1 MPSKTDFNVSPYFDD
16 FSEDKKFHRVMYR
29 PAFAVQ
35 ARELTTQ
42 QSIAQNQI
50 EKLGDHMFKNGAM
63 VIPGETT
70 VDLDYQAVKL
80 TSFTGTFS
88 NFFGSTVTGGTSGI
102 TAEVI
107 DSEPNDGDDPD
118 TLFVKYKD
126 SGTDNASNFFIEGES
141 LSSDAAGG
149 ETAVVSTTAD
159 GSAVRIA
166 AGTYYI
172 NGYFV
177 NVDAQRLILDKYTN
191 TPDYRIG
198 LYIRESFTTSTD
210 DTSLLDNAT
219 GSSNANA
226 TGAHRF
232 KIELVLAKLNLQT
245 EEDDDFVE
253 LIRIDNGIINHKVE
267 TTAYSLLEDTLARR
281 TYDES
286 GDYSVMPF
294 DIDVRESLD
303 DGENNG
309 IYLSDGLTTE
319 GNLTS
324 DDLLAIGM
332 GAGKAYV
339 KGFEVKKI
347 GTQFID
353 LEKARD
359 FQTDSG
365 LNTRFTELPFINITN
380 LHGTPDVGFV
390 SDETEV
396 YKKVRLVDTEHATR
410 GTAQVNNDGTVFDI
424 GRAKTR
430 GIEHNS
436 GDASGNFMSS
446 ASVESNTYKHYLFD
460 TVMFAHL
467 NVKGAMSGALT
478 EGDTLTGGSSG
489 ATAIIE
495 SITQAGVA
503 NITGVTQTSPPVVT
517 ISAGHNFTEG
527 QQVNIENVGGMV
539 ELQGFRTVK
548 NPTATTFE
556 VHGFATATLS
566 TPEPPSLTSGGG
578 TNYTPYTS
586 GGTISHTVI
595 VLSDVNGEFSPGE
608 TITAPTNSRT
618 GVVQFNAFGCKGF
631 QQKDF
636 TQTKGVSSASD
647 PVFTADVDLTEAF
660 GDVETLTGT
669 ISTVDTTLSFG
680 SIVMD
685 GSSAAGAD
693 AGDAIILEDATDAT
707 SAVIAIGL
715 EPEIANTQDKLFG
728 SGTRFLTE
736 LKIGDQITFEDNANN
751 TIVKIIQSIASNT
764 EMETVN
770 ILGSST
776 ASNVAFKRQRTK
788 VQFSEND
795 TSLFKLPYE
804 VVKTLLTT
812 VNGGISDTS
821 FKIRRQFVA
830 TLSNAGSTTITAG
843 TNETFSAFTE
853 NDFTVSVMAKGG
865 SASAGEVGD
874 VVSLAGSGLFVLG
887 GSPSGKTL
895 TINLG
900 STFNGSKIKILAT
913 VSTSVADAK
922 TKTATNDKTKTFD
935 DAASSGLTKLNLG
948 FADVFN
954 VQSVYMSADF
964 NTAATITDTLI
975 TDRFTFDTG
984 QRDNYYD
991 IGSLVR
997 IPGKPAP
1004 SGRLLVTFDYYEHGA
1019 GNFFSVDS
1027 YSGIDYGNI
1036 PVYISDVTGEEFA
1049 LRDCLD
1055 FRPRVDNASTINAG
1069 DGQDRQYIGTGAS
1082 TIEFAKFNS
1091 DITNDLEHYLAKKA
1105 KVFMMPNGQFE
1116 ISEGDSSANPQEPE
1130 ILTAGMHLYDLFLP
1144 AFTYNPSDVT
1154 IKKVDNRRYTM
1165 RDIGRLEQR
1174 IESVEYYTQ
1183 LSLLESE
1190 AQNMQIQDADGF
1202 DRFKNGIIVDNFTGH
1217 SIGDVTDN
1225 DYSVAMD
1232 MAQGELRPAFSMDN
1246 ISLKEIDSD
1255 ITTEITNTSRT
1266 SLGYQK
1272 TGSLITLPYTAES
1285 FINQPYASTTINLN
1299 PYDTIPYTG
1308 QMTLSPDQDEWM
1320 DTRQAP
1326 DFIHHIPGTYDT
1338 LKEQASQGLIDLNLG
1353 TVWNNWNDSWTGAVQ
1368 EGNKRVDTAR
1378 SGNVKTT
1385 TTTISTTQRVGR
1397 VRSGVRTSLVPN
1409 EVRKSI
1415 GNRVL
1420 STSFVP
1426 FMRSKTITFHATG
1439 MKPNTRV
1446 YAFFDDVDVNDN
1458 CTAGLRIPVNNRF
1471 TSQRLRDQVTVTSNK
1486 GAALTSDSNGT
1497 VTGSFTIPGVRRW
1510 NRYVPD
1516 GIGIVRAH
1524 GPVRPQPCP
1533 PYMGFPGFG
1542 GGFKKINPFGSQKRF
1557 RTGTKTF
1564 RLTSNINNSLV
1575 GDIFTSAEAD
1585 YTASGLQQTV
1595 QGQIVSTRQAKFVKT
1610 VESESTTINRVGS
1623 KKNVSTEI
1631 IERRRPPED
1640 PPRPPSARPTPF
1652 PSPGGGPGSNPPIC
1666 HPIYNPGTNP
1676 NESKRDERTA
1686 AGLGTNTRVTVAGG
1700 SLTEVFGNR
1709 SRPGRTITPAAPVNS
1724 RRHRGTR
1731 KTKPATPRPVRTA
1744 KPKSYGP
1751 PRRGSRG
1758 GRKPARSRPSRSH
1771 HCRYRDPVAQSFLID
1786 TTGGVFVPSID
1797 LYFSNKSTN
1806 QPVQVQIRT
1815 MQNGYPTREIVPF
1828 ADTTVDAA
1836 QINVSSDAKTAT
1848 TFTFPSPVY
1857 LAENEEYAFVV
1868 LSNSKNYTMYTAR
1881 MGQKTI
1887 DDARLISKQPY
1898 LGSMFKSQNAFTW
1911 TPEQNEDVK
1920 FNIKFCSFTEDT
1932 IGDVYLVNDAVPD
1945 LLLDD
1950 INPITTTASSGVITI
1965 RHRNHGMHSTQA
1977 NVTISGVP
1985 SGSHNGIDSTNINGT
2000 YSTIGN
2006 IKLDSYTVTAKNS
2019 DTATSSGD
2027 IGGTDNVSASRN
2039 ILYDIVQ
2046 PIIGNV
2052 IHQDT
2057 TLVGTIRTTG
2067 GRTLEG
2073 SETEYSL
2080 ETEDDRK
2087 PVAIN
2092 SDYYQTKPG
2101 MIASPINETNE
2112 MSGSKSFVLNLSLYT
2127 PFGANN
2133 LSPVIDTSKM
2143 SLHLIQNRLTN
2154 PISGT
2159 TPDFVAETTNEG
2171 GSAGSKYIT
2180 RPILLENPA
2189 TSLDIRLSANIRDSG
2204 AVKMFYRTTSTEDVR
2219 LLKDVAWV
2227 AFNTTGIPDTAVPP
2241 AKDNDTFRE
2250 QQYSDT
2256 GIPGFTAFA
2265 LKIVLT
2271 GTNSSYPPIVK
2282 DMRGIALAV

>member
-1 MPSKTDFNVSPYFDD
+1 MASKTDFNVSPYYDD
-16 FSEDKKFHRVMYR
+16 FDESKKFHRVMYR

-50 EKLGDHMFKNGAM
+50 EKLGDHLFKNGAM

-70 VDLDYQAVKL
+70 IDLDYQAVKL
-80 TSFTGTFS
+80 TSFTGTFA
-88 NFFGSTVTGGTSGI
+88 NFFGSEVTGGTSGI

-107 DSEPNDGDDPD
+107 NSVPTDGEDPD

-126 SGTDNASNFFIEGES
+126 SGTDNTTNFFIEGETLTS
-141 LSSDAAGG
+141 TASGG

-159 GSAVRIA
+159 GSSVHIA
-166 AGTYYI
+166 EGTYYI

-177 NVDAQRLILDKYTN
+177 NVDAQVLILDKYTN

-198 LYIRESFTTSTD
+198 LHIVESFVTSTD

-232 KIELVLAKLNLQT
+232 KIELLLAKVNLTT
-245 EEDDDFVE
+245 EEDANFVE
-253 LIRIDNGIINHKVE
+253 LIRIQNGIINHKVE
-267 TTAYSLLEDTLARR
+267 TTSYSLLEDTLARR
-281 TYDES
+281 TFDES

-303 DGENNG
+303 NGTNNG
-309 IYLSDGLTTE
+309 IYLTDGLTSE

-324 DDLLAIGM
+324 DDLFAIGM

-359 FQTDSG
+359 FLTDSG
-365 LNTRFTELPFINITN
+365 STTRFEQLPFVNITN
-380 LHGTPDVGFV
+380 LFGIPDVGFV
-390 SDETEV
+390 SGETES
-396 YKKVRLVDTEHATR
+396 YKKVRLVDAEHGTR
-410 GTAQVNNDGTVFDI
+410 GTAQVNNDGNVYDI

-430 GIEHNS
+430 GIEYNS
-436 GDASGNFMSS
+436 GDASGVFMST
-446 ASVESNTYKHYLFD
+446 AALTSNTYKHYMFD
-460 TVMFAHL
+460 TVMFAHI
-467 NVKGAMSGALT
+467 NVNGAASGALT
-478 EGDTLTGGSSG
+478 TGETLTGGSSG
-489 ATAIIE
+489 ATAIVE
-495 SITQAGVA
+495 SITSLGSAT
-503 NITGVTQTSPPVVT
+503 ITGVTTANPAVVT
-517 ISAGHNFTEG
+517 MSGGHDFKEG
-527 QQVNIENVGGMV
+527 QQITIASVAGMTDINTNH
-539 ELQGFRTVK
+539 TVK
-548 NPTATTFE
+548 NPTATTLE
-556 VHGFATATLS
+556 LHAVSTSTNS
-566 TPEPPSLTSGGG
+566 TPDSISTVNS
-578 TNYTPYTS
+578 TAWTS
-586 GGTISHTVI
+586 GGTVAHTLV
-595 VLSDVNGEFSPGE
+595 VLSDVNGKFIEGE
-608 TITAPTNSRT
+608 TTTGGTSSNTA
-618 GVVQFNAFGCKGF
+618 VVQFDAFGCKGF
-631 QQKDF
+631 EQKDF
-636 TQTKGVSSASD
+636 AQTKGVSSASS
-647 PVFTADVDLTEAF
+647 PVFTADVDLTETF
-660 GDVETLTGT
+660 GDVKTLTGT

-680 SIVMD
+680 NIVMNGTD
-685 GSSAAGAD
+685 AASPQTD
-693 AGDAIILEDATDAT
+693 AGDSIILEDATDST
-707 SAVIAIGL
+707 SAVFAIGL
-715 EPEIANTQDKLFG
+715 EPEVANTQDKLFG

-736 LKIGDQITFEDNANN
+736 LKIGDQITFEDNANR
-751 TIVKIIQSIASNT
+751 TITRVVQSIASNT
-764 EMETVN
+764 QLECAT
-770 ILGSST
+770 ILGTST
-776 ASNVAFKRQRTK
+776 ASKVAFKRQRTK
-788 VQFSEND
+788 IQFAEND
-795 TSLFKLPYE
+795 SAIFKLPYD
-804 VVKTLLTT
+804 VVKTLLSTA
-812 VNGGISDTS
+812 NDGISDTS
-821 FKIRRQFVA
+821 FKVRRQFVA
-830 TLSNAGSTTITAG
+830 TLSSGGSTTITAG
-843 TNETFSAFTE
+843 TNETFSAFSE
-853 NDFTVSVMAKGG
+853 DDFTVSIMTKGG
-865 SASAGEVGD
+865 SATAGEVGD
-874 VVSLAGSGLFVLG
+874 VISLASSGDYALG

-895 TINLG
+895 TLDLG

-913 VSTSVADAK
+913 VSTSVAAAK
-922 TKTATNDKTKTFD
+922 TKTATTDVTKTFD
-935 DAASSGLTKLNLG
+935 TAAASGLTKLNLG
-948 FADVFN
+948 YADVYN

-964 NTAATITDTLI
+964 DTAATTSDTDI
-975 TDRFTFDTG
+975 TDRFAFDTG

-997 IPGKPAP
+997 LAGKVAP
-1004 SGRLLVTFDYYEHGA
+1004 SGRLLVTFDYYEHGS

-1027 YSGIDYGNI
+1027 YSGIDYANI
-1036 PVYISDVTGEEFA
+1036 PAYISDVTGKTFA

-1069 DGQDRQYIGTGAS
+1069 DGQDRQYSGTGAS
-1082 TIEFAKFNS
+1082 TIEFVKFNS
-1091 DITNDLEHYLAKKA
+1091 DITNDLEVYLAKKA
-1105 KVFMMPNGQFE
+1105 KVFIMPNGQFE
-1116 ISEGDSSANPQEPE
+1116 ISEGDSSFNPQEPE

-1144 AFTYNPSDVT
+1144 AFTFNPIDVT

-1217 SIGDVTDN
+1217 TIGDVSDN
-1225 DYSVAMD
+1225 DYSVSMD

-1246 ISLKEIDSD
+1246 IGLKEIDLD
-1255 ITTEITNTSRT
+1255 ITTEITDTART
-1266 SLGYQK
+1266 TLGYQK
-1272 TGSLITLPYTAES
+1272 TGSLITLPYTVES

-1299 PYDTIPYTG
+1299 PYDVIPYTG

-1326 DFIHHIPGTYDT
+1326 DFIHHVPGTYDT
-1338 LKEQASQGLIDLNLG
+1338 LKQLASQGVVDLNLG
-1353 TVWNNWNDSWTGAVQ
+1353 TVWNNWNDSWAGAVQ
-1368 EGNKRVDTAR
+1368 EGNKRVDVATVTNA
-1378 SGNVKTT
+1378 SSIVKTT
-1385 TTTISTTQRVGR
+1385 TTTIPTTQRVGR
-1397 VRSGVRTSLVPN
+1397 VRSGVRTSLIPN

-1426 FMRSKTITFHATG
+1426 YMRSKLITFHATG

-1458 CTAGLRIPVNNRF
+1458 CTAGTRQLFAERQLH
-1471 TSQRLRDQVTVTSNK
+1471 QRLRDQVTITSNA
-1486 GAALTSDSNGT
+1486 GAALTTDSNGT
-1497 VTGSFTIPGVRRW
+1497 VTGQFRIPGARRW
-1510 NRYVPD
+1510 NRYVPT
-1516 GIGIVRAH
+1516 GINLGGGGRRQRPH

-1533 PYMGFPGFG
+1533 PFIGFPGTIG
-1542 GGFKKINPFGSQKRF
+1542 GGFKWDNPFGSQKRF

-1564 RLTSNINNSLV
+1564 RLTSNELNSLT
-1575 GDIFTSAEAD
+1575 GDIFTSAEAE
-1585 YTASGLQQTV
+1585 YTAKGLQQTV
-1595 QGQIVSTRQAKFVKT
+1595 QGQIVSTREAKFVKA
-1610 VESESTTINRVGS
+1610 VESESTVINRIGS
-1623 KKNVSTEI
+1623 KKTTSKEI
-1631 IERRRPPED
+1631 IERRPP
-1640 PPRPPSARPTPF
+1640 PAPAPRPPSARPTPF
-1652 PSPGGGPGSNPPIC
+1652 PGTGGGPGYKPPTVGPGYRPGNPVIGQKEGFPAYVNPNEETGGNKAKPAPATVSPGGG
-1666 HPIYNPGTNP
+1666 
-1676 NESKRDERTA
+1676 
-1686 AGLGTNTRVTVAGG
+1686 
-1700 SLTEVFGNR
+1700 
-1709 SRPGRTITPAAPVNS
+1709 NS
-1724 RRHRGTR
+1724 RRHHGTR
-1731 KTKPATPRPVRTA
+1731 QTKPVVPRPKQTV
-1744 KPKSYGP
+1744 KPRSYGP

-1758 GRKPARSRPSRSH
+1758 GRKPAKARPSRGCNH
-1771 HCRYRDPVAQSFLID
+1771 PYRDPVAQSFVID

-1797 LYFSNKSTN
+1797 LYFSSKSTN
-1806 QPVQVQIRT
+1806 QPVTVQIRT

-1828 ADTTVDAA
+1828 SEISLEASE
-1836 QINVSSDAKTAT
+1836 INVSTDAETAT

-1857 LAENEEYAFVV
+1857 LQENEEYAFVV
-1868 LSNSKNYTMYTAR
+1868 QSNSKNYTMYTAR

-1920 FNIKFCSFTEDT
+1920 FNIKFCNFTEDT

-1945 LLLDD
+1945 LVLDD

-1965 RHRNHGMHSTQA
+1965 RHRNHGMHSTQS

-2000 YSTIGN
+2000 YTTIGN
-2006 IKLDSYTVTAKNS
+2006 IKLDSYTVTAQNS
-2019 DTATSSGD
+2019 DTATASGD
-2027 IGGTDNVSASRN
+2027 VGGTDNVSASRN
-2039 ILYDIVQ
+2039 ILYDVIQ
-2046 PIIGNV
+2046 PVIGNV

-2057 TLVGTIRTTG
+2057 TLVATIRTTG

-2080 ETEDDRK
+2080 ESEDDRK
-2087 PVAIN
+2087 PISLN
-2092 SDYYQTKPG
+2092 NDFYQTKPG

-2159 TPDFVAETTNEG
+2159 TPDFVEETTNQG

-2180 RPILLENPA
+2180 KPIILEDPA
-2189 TSLDIRLSANIRDSG
+2189 TSLDIRLSANIRSSG
-2204 AVKMFYRTTSTEDVR
+2204 AVKMYYRTTSAEDVR
-2219 LLKDVAWV
+2219 LLNDVAWV
-2227 AFNTTGIPDTAVPP
+2227 AFNTDGSPDKAVPP
-2241 AKDNDTFRE
+2241 AKDIDTFRE

-2256 GIPGFTAFA
+2256 AIPGFTAFA